1 MSHNSKEYSAI
12 PLSKRYLDYNMKIT
26 ISYYCKPFFV
36 NLGELALLPEEVP
49 TNKQKENQTQR
60 KK

>member
-49 TNKQKENQTQR
+49 TNK
-60 KK
+60 